1 MASTVMVARPVEF
14 DEYGVPLYPAGVMA
28 PAGTYLREDRPW
40 APALVLDRP
49 EVLPASLDG
58 HRVRY
63 LRCNCPGPG

>member
-1 MASTVMVARPVEF
+1 MASAVLAKRTLEV
-14 DEYGVPLYPAGVMA
+14 DEYGVPLYPPGVTA

-49 EVLPASLDG
+49 AVLPASLDG

-63 LRCNCPGPG
+63 LRCNCPVQH